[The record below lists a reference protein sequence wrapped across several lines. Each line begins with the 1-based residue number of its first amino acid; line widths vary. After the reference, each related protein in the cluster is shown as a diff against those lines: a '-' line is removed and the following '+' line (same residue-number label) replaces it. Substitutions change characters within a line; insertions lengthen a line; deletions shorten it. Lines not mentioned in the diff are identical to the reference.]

1 MSARR
6 PRLLTKI
13 DRRKPREDVYVPKP
27 YIPPV
32 KTEVDVLYDLID
44 ERSCRGYRFCES
56 YVTLPYIH
64 KEDIEDRGNGLF
76 VVRFRCPVEN
86 EFYGMPDVVKEVC
99 ERIGSG
105 EHFVYEKKEEFGLPF
120 IEAAWVLQRGEIH
133 ASELDFSG
141 CGGGDARSD
150 GVSLEGNDI
159 AVENADDGE
168 AIHGGNSV
176 PNGER
181 REDEAGEDGFV
192 GCGSDLDVRDE
203 SICSLSAEEMRRM
216 MDVADREF
224 A

>member
-1 MSARR
+1 MSSRR

-13 DRRKPREDVYVPKP
+13 DRKKPREDVHVPKP
-27 YIPPV
+27 YVPIA

-44 ERSCRGYRFCES
+44 ERSCRGYRFCEN
-56 YVTLPYIH
+56 YITLPYIH

-120 IEAAWVLQRGEIH
+120 IEAAWVLQRGEVH
-133 ASELDFSG
+133 ASEVDFSG
-141 CGGGDARSD
+141 CGGGDGMS
-150 GVSLEGNDI
+150 GVVDAEGNGVGR
-159 AVENADDGE
+159 AGE
-168 AIHGGNSV
+168 GDAGIIQEGS
-176 PNGER
+176 PCPEGECL
-181 REDEAGEDGFV
+181 EDEAGADDSAGSDG
-192 GCGSDLDVRDE
+192 DLDVSDG
-203 SICSLSAEEMRRM
+203 SVCGLSADEIRRV